1 MAVII
6 IYGIIKKTPIFDVFI
21 EGARDG
27 LTTVYKVLPS
37 LLALLVAVG
46 MFRSSGALDM
56 IVYAL
61 SPAARFLGLPK
72 EILPLALMRPVS
84 GSGALAIFKDLINTS
99 GADSTAG
106 RIAAVMMGSSETTF
120 YAIAV
125 YYGSIGITKTRHT
138 VPAALAGDLA
148 GLIGSAIAVK
158 LLF

>member
-6 IYGIIKKTPIFDVFI
+6 IYGISKKTPVFDAFI

-27 LTTVYKVLPS
+27 LATVGRVFPPLI
-37 LLALLVAVG
+37 ALLVAVG

-56 IVYAL
+56 IIPAL
-61 SPAARFLGLPK
+61 APIARLIGLPK

-84 GSGALAIFKDLINTS
+84 GSGAIAIFKDLIGAS
-99 GADSTAG
+99 GPDSTAG
-106 RIAAVMMGSSETTF
+106 RIAAIMMGSSETTF
-120 YAIAV
+120 YAVAV
-125 YYGSIGITKTRHT
+125 YYGSLKITKTRYT

-148 GLIGSAIAVK
+148 GLIGSIIAVK